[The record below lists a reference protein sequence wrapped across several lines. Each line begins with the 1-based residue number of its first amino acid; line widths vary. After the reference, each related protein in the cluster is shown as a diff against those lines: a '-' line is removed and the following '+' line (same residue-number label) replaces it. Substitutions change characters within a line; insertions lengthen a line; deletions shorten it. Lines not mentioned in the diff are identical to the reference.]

1 MRSNLRSFYAA
12 ELLLAVDVAPV
23 LVDELDAGVA
33 RRPRAGAN
41 SRIGMRA
48 ALHSWEVVQRSR
60 LGSMVFGEPLNA
72 CSAAVLIY
80 ELDEEECCPAEEHAG
95 ATGNR

>member
-1 MRSNLRSFYAA
+1 
-12 ELLLAVDVAPV
+12 
-23 LVDELDAGVA
+23 
-33 RRPRAGAN
+33 
-41 SRIGMRA
+41 
-48 ALHSWEVVQRSR
+48 
-60 LGSMVFGEPLNA
+60 MVFGEPLNA